1 MVPQELIE
9 RVQAGAMMQLV
20 KGDKRGCA
28 KLLWPWMVQN
38 EQTDRIWKA
47 LDTHPYLAIMG
58 HASASKTF
66 TCAAWFLLDWW
77 SRSHETALMITSDT
91 IASMNRRVWS
101 DVKILMTKTS
111 VPMHGILIDSKRIIK
126 HSQTDDKN
134 AISGVAAESDD
145 AQSKIQGVHT
155 KYVRILIDEAD
166 NKLSQSVWGAIS
178 NLGSS
183 GELRVVALANPVD
196 RLTEF
201 GMHVEPKDGWG
212 SINPDLDDEWD
223 SRMGWHVLRLDG
235 LKSPNLV
242 AGRDVFPFLLTI
254 NGVNKIREEKGE
266 NSREWWSYVRAWYP
280 KEGTIQ
286 SVFSNEIIEK
296 SRQKIT
302 WYADTTP
309 IASCDPAF
317 EGGDDCVVC
326 LGRMGRLASD
336 PRKTGIEVS
345 QFVKIKRKHTDKP
358 VSIDFGDQIL
368 AILKNHNVLP
378 ENFAIDCTGNALGM
392 SDYIQ
397 HIWKASTLPV
407 NFGGSPTNMMITTED
422 TKKASE
428 RFDRFVSE
436 LWYVGREWM
445 RLGLL
450 HVASMPRDLAIQLEG
465 RLYDIHTKGKIRVET
480 KAEMKERRLASPDE
494 GDALMLLVHLARVRN
509 KTATP
514 GLSTSEKRADPLK
527 RFKKV
532 QSKFNA
538 NYGVPDI
545 TDN

>member
-1 MVPQELIE
+1 MTPDLQE
-9 RVQAGAMMQLV
+9 RVQVAAMTLLV
-20 KGDKRGCA
+20 SGDKRGCA
-28 KLLWPWMVQN
+28 KLLWPWIVQN
-38 EQTDRIWKA
+38 EQTERIWKA
-47 LDTHPYLAIMG
+47 LDNYPYLAIMG

-77 SRSHETALMITSDT
+77 SRSSETALMITSDT

-235 LKSPNLV
+235 LDSPNIV
-242 AGRDVFPFLLTI
+242 AGKDIFPFLLTM
-254 NGVNKIREEKGE
+254 NGVQKIREEKGE

-280 KEGTIQ
+280 KEGSIQ

-296 SRQKIT
+296 ARNKIV

-345 QFVKIKRKHTDKP
+345 QFIKIKRKHTDKP
-358 VSIDFGDQIL
+358 ISIDFGDQIL
-368 AILKNHNVLP
+368 AILKNHNVIP

-407 NFGGSPTNMMITTED
+407 NFGGAPTEMMITTED

-436 LWYVGREWM
+436 LWYVAREWM
-445 RLGLL
+445 RLGLI
-450 HVASMPRDLAIQLEG
+450 HIASMPRELGFELEG

-480 KAEMKERRLASPDE
+480 KKEMRERRLASPDMS
-494 GDALMLLVHLARVRN
+494 DSLVLLCHLARVRN

-514 GLSTSEKRADPLK
+514 GLAAQGKRHDPLA

-532 QSKFNA
+532 QSRFNA
-538 NYGVPDI
+538 SYGVEDRRQ
-545 TDN
+545 D

>member
-1 MVPQELIE
+1 MDNELKE
-9 RVQAGAMMQLV
+9 QVQAAAMSLLDN
-20 KGDKRGCA
+20 DKRGCA
-28 KLLWPWMVQN
+28 RLLWPWMIQN
-38 EQTDRIWKA
+38 QQTDRIWSA
-47 LDTHPYLAIMG
+47 LDKYPYLAIMG

-77 SRSHETALMITSDT
+77 SRSKETALMITAAT
-91 IASMNRRVWS
+91 LKSMDRTVWS
-101 DVKILMTKTS
+101 DMKTLMTKTS
-111 VPMHGILIDSKRIIK
+111 VPMHGILIDSKRVIK
-126 HSQTDDKN
+126 HSQADDKN
-134 AISGVAAESDD
+134 AISAVAAESDD

-155 KYVRILIDEAD
+155 KFVRVLVDEAD

-212 SINPDLDDEWD
+212 SINPELDDEWD

-235 LKSPNLV
+235 LKSPNII
-242 AGRDVFPFLLTI
+242 AGQDLFPFLLTN
-254 NGVNKIREEKGE
+254 NGLSKIREEKGE
-266 NSREWWSYVRAWYP
+266 QSREWWSYVRAWYP
-280 KEGTIQ
+280 KEGSIQ
-286 SVFSNEIIEK
+286 AVFSNEIIEK
-296 SRQKIT
+296 ARNKII

-317 EGGDDCVVC
+317 EGGDACVVC

-345 QFVKIKRKHTDKP
+345 QFIKIKRKQTDKP
-358 VSIDFGDQIL
+358 ISIDFGDQIL

-392 SDYIQ
+392 SDHIQ

-407 NFGGSPTNMMITTED
+407 NFGGAATDMMITTED
-422 TKKASE
+422 TKKASD

-436 LWYVGREWM
+436 LWYVAREWM
-445 RLGLL
+445 RLGLI
-450 HVASMPRDLAIQLEG
+450 HIVNMPRDLSIELEG

-480 KAEMKERRLASPDE
+480 KKEMKGRRLSSPDCS
-494 GDALMLLVHLARVRN
+494 DSLCLLVHLARVRN

-514 GLSTSEKRADPLK
+514 GLANHGKIRDPLA
-527 RFKKV
+527 RFKRV
-532 QSKFNA
+532 QSKFHA
-538 NYGVPDI
+538 TYGVPDFVK
-545 TDN
+545 D

>member
-1 MVPQELIE
+1 MTPQLQE
-9 RVQAGAMMQLV
+9 RVKVSAMTLLV
-20 KGDKRGCA
+20 MGDKRGCA

-38 EQTDRIWKA
+38 EQTNRIWKA
-47 LDTHPYLAIMG
+47 LDEYPYLAIMG

-77 SRSHETALMITSDT
+77 SRSSETALLLTSDT
-91 IASMNRRVWS
+91 IASMSRRVWS

-111 VPMHGILIDSKRIIK
+111 VPMHGILVDSKRMIK

-235 LKSPNLV
+235 LKSPNIV
-242 AGRDVFPFLLTI
+242 AGKDIFPFLLT
-254 NGVNKIREEKGE
+254 NGGVQKVREEKGE

-296 SRQKIT
+296 SKNKIV

-317 EGGDDCVVC
+317 DGGDDCVVC

-336 PRKTGIEVS
+336 PRKTGVEVS
-345 QFVKIKRKHTDKP
+345 QFITIKRKQTDKP
-358 VSIDFGDQIL
+358 ISIDFGDQIL
-368 AILKNHNVLP
+368 AILKNHNVDP
-378 ENFAIDCTGNALGM
+378 SNFAIDCTGNALGM

-397 HIWKASTLPV
+397 HIWKASTLAV
-407 NFGGSPTNMMITTED
+407 NFGGAPTDMMITTED
-422 TKKASE
+422 TKKASD

-450 HVASMPRDLAIQLEG
+450 YIASMPRDVAIQLEG

-480 KAEMKERRLASPDE
+480 KKEMKERRLKSPDE
-494 GDALMLLVHLARVRN
+494 SDAIMLLVHLARTRN
-509 KTATP
+509 KTTTP
-514 GLSTSEKRADPLK
+514 GLARQGKARDPLA

-545 TDN
+545 QDSH